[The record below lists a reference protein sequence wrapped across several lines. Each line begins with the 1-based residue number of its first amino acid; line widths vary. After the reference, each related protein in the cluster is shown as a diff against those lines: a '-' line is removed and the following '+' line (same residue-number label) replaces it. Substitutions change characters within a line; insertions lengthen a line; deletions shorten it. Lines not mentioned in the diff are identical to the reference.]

1 MKCHYENIKGVGK
14 VLIPVCWPV
23 VLTGDIQDC
32 TCKREPLTFAAFER
46 QEYNKEVKRLKAK
59 IKELEDENEYYRKIL
74 EHNEIELKLWTQQ

>member
-14 VLIPVCWPV
+14 VLIPECWPV
-23 VLTGDIQDC
+23 VLSGDIRDC
-32 TCKREPLTFAAFER
+32 TCKMEPQTFASFER

-74 EHNEIELKLWTQQ
+74 ENNEIEIKL